1 LIRLLDAENEAQEG
15 RRRDSVITNF
25 AQEIEMMRKRW
36 DMGVVVVSPSMALQ
50 V

>member
-1 LIRLLDAENEAQEG
+1 VENEAQEG

-25 AQEIEMMRKRW
+25 AQEIKMMRKRW
-36 DMGVVVVSPSMALQ
+36 NVVVVVAPSMVLQ

>member
-1 LIRLLDAENEAQEG
+1 M
-15 RRRDSVITNF
+15 ITNF

-36 DMGVVVVSPSMALQ
+36 NVVVVVVVAPSMALQ

>member
-1 LIRLLDAENEAQEG
+1 
-15 RRRDSVITNF
+15 VITNF

-36 DMGVVVVSPSMALQ
+36 NVVVVEVVAVAPSMVLQ